1 MIDILD
7 LKYQLRAVSEA
18 YVAVLLENREL
29 KEKIAKL
36 EAVKNENLVGAC

>member
-18 YVAVLLENREL
+18 YVAVLLENRDLKAEIVKL
-29 KEKIAKL
+29 KEAKH
-36 EAVKNENLVGAC
+36 ENLVGAC